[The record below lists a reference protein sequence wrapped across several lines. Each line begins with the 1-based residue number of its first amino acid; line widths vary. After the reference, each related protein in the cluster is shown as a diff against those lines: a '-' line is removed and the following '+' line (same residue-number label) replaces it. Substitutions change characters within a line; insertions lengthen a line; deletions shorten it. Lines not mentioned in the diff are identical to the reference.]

1 MRERVIHSGVREIW
15 DAATSTQPGPSLA
28 GALILAALAFLIT
41 WSPVGY
47 GLVRHGVTIVH
58 EAGHATVALL
68 CGRQLRGIRLHADT
82 SGVTVSRGRPRG
94 PGMIATVAAGYPA
107 PALLGLASAWL
118 LGQGYAVGWLWLM
131 VALCALMLVQIRN
144 FYGLWVLLVAG
155 LVIGG
160 ATWLLPVQAAGWL
173 AHLLVWA
180 LLLAAPRS
188 VVELQR
194 LRRRGSARRSD
205 ADQLARLT
213 GLPAVVWIG
222 LFWLVCAGC
231 LLGGALLLLP

>member
-1 MRERVIHSGVREIW
+1 MSELW
-15 DAATSTQPGPSLA
+15 DAATSTQPPPTLGVAVVIAVLA
-28 GALILAALAFLIT
+28 LVIT

-47 GLVRHGVTIVH
+47 RLIRHGVTIVH
-58 EAGHATVALL
+58 EAGHATVAVLT
-68 CGRQLRGIRLHADT
+68 GRTLQGIRLHADT

-94 PGMIATVAAGYPA
+94 PGMVATVAAGYPA
-107 PALLGLASAWL
+107 PALLGLASAAL
-118 LGQGYAVGWLWLM
+118 LSRGYAVGWLWLL
-131 VALCALMLVQIRN
+131 VALCAVMLVQIRN
-144 FYGLWVLLVAG
+144 FYGLWVLVVAG
-155 LVIGG
+155 AVIGG
-160 ATWLLPVQAAGWL
+160 VTWFVPPEAASWL

-194 LRRRGSARRSD
+194 QRRRRGARGSD

-213 GLPAVVWIG
+213 PLPAALWIG

-231 LLGGALLLLP
+231 LVAGALLLLPLR

>member
-1 MRERVIHSGVREIW
+1 M
-15 DAATSTQPGPSLA
+15 STQPAPTLRVA
-28 GALILAALAFLIT
+28 VAIAAVALLVT

-47 GLVRHGVTIVH
+47 RVVRHGVTIVH
-58 EAGHATVALL
+58 EAGHASVAVLT
-68 CGRQLRGIRLHADT
+68 GRTLQGIRLHADT
-82 SGVTVSRGRPRG
+82 SGVTVSRGRARG
-94 PGMIATVAAGYPA
+94 PGMVATVAAGYPA
-107 PALLGLASAWL
+107 PAVLGLASAAL
-118 LGQGYAVGWLWLM
+118 LSREYAVGWLWLM

-155 LVIGG
+155 LAIGG
-160 ATWLLPVQAAGWL
+160 AVWFLPPEAASWL
-173 AHLLVWA
+173 AHLLVWS

-194 LRRRGSARRSD
+194 LRRRGGARGSD

-213 GLPAVVWIG
+213 RLPAVLWIG

-231 LLGGALLLLP
+231 LIAGALLLSLIHI